1 MVGNALASY
10 RIARKQAWQWR
21 NELTW
26 MEKLGLSLGMACL
39 IGLLAQ
45 VRIPLPFTPVPVTGQ
60 TFGVLLAAIVLGQGW
75 GAVSIAFYLA
85 IGIAGVPW
93 FNGMVGG
100 VQALAGPTGGYL
112 VGFMLAALF
121 LGYFVNKFAK
131 TRNYWVLLGL
141 MLFADFVLI
150 FGPGLLQLNLW
161 LNLVSHNSINFT
173 QLLSLG
179 LVPFIIGDVVKVIA
193 AATLGTAL
201 LPKEKD

>member
-10 RIARKQAWQWR
+10 RVARKQAWQWR

-26 MEKLGLSLGMACL
+26 IKKLGLALGMACL
-39 IGLLAQ
+39 IGILAQ

-100 VQALAGPTGGYL
+100 IQALAGPTGGYL
-112 VGFMLAALF
+112 VGFMFAALF
-121 LGYFVNKFAK
+121 LGYCVDKFTK
-131 TRNYWVLLGL
+131 SKNYFAFLGL

-161 LNLVSHNSINFT
+161 LNLVSHNSVSFS

-179 LVPFIIGDVVKVIA
+179 LVPFIIGDVIKVIA
-193 AATLGTAL
+193 AASAGWAL